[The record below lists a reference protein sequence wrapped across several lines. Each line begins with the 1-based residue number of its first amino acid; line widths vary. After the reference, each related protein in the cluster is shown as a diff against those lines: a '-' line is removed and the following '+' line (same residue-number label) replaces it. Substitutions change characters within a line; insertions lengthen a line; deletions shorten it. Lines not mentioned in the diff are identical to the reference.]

1 MAVINIEMNL
11 VDGVTIPIGLLNT
24 EKTRNQG
31 NIIGVNNI
39 PAYRVY
45 YF

>member
-24 EKTRNQG
+24 ETTRNQG

-39 PAYRVY
+39 PACGVY